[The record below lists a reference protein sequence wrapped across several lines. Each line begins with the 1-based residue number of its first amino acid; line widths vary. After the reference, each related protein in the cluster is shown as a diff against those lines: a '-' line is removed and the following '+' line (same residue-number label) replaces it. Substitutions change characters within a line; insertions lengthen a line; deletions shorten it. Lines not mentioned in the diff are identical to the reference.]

1 MTGAGESLC
10 RSAVLSKSYLLALK
24 LRLLYSTTVLYAI
37 LYTYVQPEKRDLAD
51 VHGGGDMTGAGESL
65 YRSAVLC
72 PSRLCLC

>member
-51 VHGGGDMTGAGESL
+51 VH
-65 YRSAVLC
+65 
-72 PSRLCLC
+72 